1 MEGFGVNTFRFVNEQ
16 GKSRFVKFH
25 WKPVLGTHSL
35 VWDEAQKLQG
45 KDPDFHRRDLWD
57 AIENGDY
64 PEYEFGVQM
73 IEEEDEHNF
82 DFDVL
87 DATKIWPEELI
98 PVKIIGKMVLD
109 RNVENFFAETE
120 QVAFHPGHV
129 VRGIDFSNDPL
140 LQGRLFSYIDTQLIR
155 LGGPNFAEIP
165 INRPVVP
172 VHNNQREGYNRMTID
187 VGKEAYFP
195 NSLRDNKPGPD
206 PEHGYRHVEEKV
218 EGRKIR
224 ERSEKFKDFYS
235 QATLFWNSLSER
247 EKARMVKTFH
257 FEVGNVDDYDVR
269 KRIVDMFNNVSEDL
283 ARKIAVGVGV
293 EPPSEPG
300 GTGVTESSPAVS
312 IENTVYT
319 AKGRKVAILAENGFN
334 YEEVNQVMEG
344 LKGAGLNCE
353 IVSTNK
359 GMIKSSDGREMKVT
373 KNQVTT
379 TSVKYD
385 AVYVPGGKESVDK
398 MKTQGYVL
406 HFINEQYKHLKTIAA
421 SNEGIE
427 IIRASQINLATN
439 QKDAQAPEMQKEG
452 IVTVGDTDDLS
463 NFCEQFVEAIARH
476 RHWDRQDDHSYVP
489 G

>member
-1 MEGFGVNTFRFVNEQ
+1 
-16 GKSRFVKFH
+16 
-25 WKPVLGTHSL
+25 
-35 VWDEAQKLQG
+35 
-45 KDPDFHRRDLWD
+45 
-57 AIENGDY
+57 
-64 PEYEFGVQM
+64 M

-82 DFDVL
+82 DFDIL
-87 DATKIWPEELI
+87 DPTKIWPEEQI
-98 PVKIIGKMVLD
+98 PVKIIGKMTLD

-140 LQGRLFSYIDTQLIR
+140 LQGRLFSYLDTQLIR

-165 INRPVVP
+165 INQPLAP
-172 VHNNQREGYNRMTID
+172 VHNNQREGYHRMTID

-206 PEHGYRHVEEKV
+206 PVEGYRHVEEKV

-247 EKARMVKTFH
+247 EKQRMVKTFH

-269 KRIVDMFNNVSEDL
+269 KRIVDMFNNVDGDL

-293 EPPSEPG
+293 EPPAEAG
-300 GTGVTESSPAVS
+300 GTGVTASSPAVS

-319 AKGRKVAILAENGFN
+319 AKTRKVAILAENGFN
-334 YEEVNQVMEG
+334 YQEVNQMMEG
-344 LKGAGLNCE
+344 LKAAGVTTE

-359 GMIKSSDGREMKVT
+359 GMIKSADGMELKVT
-373 KNQVTT
+373 RNQVNT

-385 AVYVPGGKESVDK
+385 AVYVPGGRESVDN
-398 MKTQGYVL
+398 MKKQGYVL

-421 SNEGIE
+421 SNEGVEVIE
-427 IIRASQINLATN
+427 ASQINLALSEDPNGTAAH
-439 QKDAQAPEMQKEG
+439 KTG
-452 IVTVGDTDDLS
+452 IVTIEKTDDMAS
-463 NFCEQFVEAIARH
+463 FCEEFVQNIARH
-476 RHWDRQDDHSYVP
+476 RHWERQDDHSFVP